1 MKLRRTRIVHRGFSL
16 LELLVVVAV
25 IALLLGLLLP
35 ALTRARVSARLIECG
50 SNIRQL
56 LLASDLYAH
65 DHDDRA
71 MPASSEIQTRNLRR
85 WHGSRDRA
93 GQPFRN
99 AHAPITPYLEG
110 PESQGVRS
118 CPEFAATLENL
129 ARRGKGFERGC
140 GGYGY
145 NAAFL
150 GSDRAES
157 APGIWDILTDRLG
170 ALRSRFRSPST
181 TLAFADAALAADEVI
196 EYSFVE
202 PPRWPQFP
210 DFRPDPSTHFR
221 HASQASIAWL
231 DGHVTPEP
239 LAHSESSG
247 LYPLNPASASIG
259 WFGDT
264 DTNFLYDYH

>member
-1 MKLRRTRIVHRGFSL
+1 MNLHSTRILHRAFSL
-16 LELLVVVAV
+16 VELLIVVAV
-25 IALLLGLLLP
+25 IAILLGLLLP
-35 ALTRARVSARLIECG
+35 ALARARVSARLVECA

-56 LLASDLYAH
+56 LLANDLYAN
-65 DHDDRA
+65 DHADRA
-71 MPASSEIQTRNLRR
+71 MPAAPEIQTKNLQR
-85 WHGSRDRA
+85 WHGSRPRA
-93 GQPFRN
+93 GQPFRSE
-99 AHAPITPYLEG
+99 HAPLSPYLDST
-110 PESQGVRS
+110 ESQGVRS
-118 CPEFAATLENL
+118 CPEFAFTLAAL
-129 ARRGKGFERGC
+129 AQRGKGFERGC

-157 APGIWDILTDRLG
+157 TTGIWILLTDRLG
-170 ALRSRFRSPST
+170 ARRSRFRAPSS
-181 TLAFADAALAADEVI
+181 TLAFADAALAADDLI

-221 HASQASIAWL
+221 HAARASIAWL

-239 LAHSESSG
+239 LTHTESSG

-259 WFGDT
+259 WTGDT
-264 DTNFLYDYH
+264 DSNSLYDYH